1 MSNKAFTLYARLF
14 ESAIIVNRI
23 TYLQGIDNF
32 SDGTMSLIDLTLL
45 EDSQIAVI
53 IISNLGLTPIIFVDP
68 EDGVYYLSSNSPG
81 KDRNRH
87 INFGT
92 LHPWHPHLL
101 KRSFMLL

>member
-14 ESAIIVNRI
+14 KSAIIVNRI

-68 EDGVYYLSSNSPG
+68 EDGVYYLS
-81 KDRNRH
+81 
-87 INFGT
+87 
-92 LHPWHPHLL
+92 
-101 KRSFMLL
+101 